1 MSRLSARGFT
11 LIEVMV
17 VIVLIAIL
25 VTMASLS
32 MRGDRAGDQL
42 EEEAKRLTALLN
54 LLREETVMRDRDL
67 GFMPTPEGY
76 QFVQAAAP
84 SGLVSDAPEEENRQA
99 SAPLKPAPSGASETP
114 AFLPL
119 TDDSVFR
126 PRTLP
131 PGTVLRFEAGPS
143 TLVMSPAGQPYA
155 PTILA
160 TAQELL
166 LPEGRLILTHPATAH
181 MATIRI
187 RVEGAS
193 LEEGRDER

>member
-1 MSRLSARGFT
+1 MSRFPARGFT
-11 LIEVMV
+11 LVEVMV

-25 VTMASLS
+25 VTMVSLS

-54 LLREETVMRDRDL
+54 LLREETVMRGRDL

-76 QFVQAAAP
+76 QFVQAAVP
-84 SGLVSDAPEEENRQA
+84 SGLVSDAPEEENGQA
-99 SAPLKPAPSGASETP
+99 SAPLNLVPSGPSGTP

-126 PRTLP
+126 PRALP

-160 TAQELL
+160 TTQDLL
-166 LPEGRLILTHPATAH
+166 MPEGRLTLTHPATARV
-181 MATIRI
+181 AAIRI
-187 RVEGAS
+187 RADGAVI
-193 LEEGRDER
+193 EDTTDGR

>member
-1 MSRLSARGFT
+1 MSRFPARGFT
-11 LIEVMV
+11 LVEVMV

-25 VTMASLS
+25 VTMVSLS

-76 QFVQAAAP
+76 QFVQAVVP
-84 SGLVSDAPEEENRQA
+84 SDRVSHAFEEENGQTSVALNPIPPR
-99 SAPLKPAPSGASETP
+99 SAATP

-131 PGTVLRFEAGPS
+131 LGTVLRFEVSHA
-143 TLVMSPAGQPYA
+143 TLVMSPTRPPYA
-155 PTILA
+155 PMILA
-160 TAQELL
+160 TTQDLL
-166 LPEGRLILTHPATAH
+166 IPEGRLTLSHPATARV
-181 MATIRI
+181 ATIRI
-187 RVEGAS
+187 RADGAVIEGTTD
-193 LEEGRDER
+193 GR